1 MLSVK
6 VTGAEQLQRSI
17 TSLGK
22 AFTKANA
29 EADLLV
35 AVRPMVDAARE
46 NVRIGPPSVHLKDNV
61 GAALVPDARFPVV
74 AVGAFRT
81 SPIGEIF
88 YGSFLEL
95 GTPRMSARPW
105 LRPAFDGTRDTVLG
119 RLISLVRG
127 RLLAAVGR

>member
-17 TSLGK
+17 ISLGK
-22 AFTKANA
+22 AFTKGNA

-46 NVRIGPPSVHLKDNV
+46 NVTLGPPSIHLKDNV
-61 GAALVPDARFPVV
+61 GAALVPESGSPAV
-74 AVGAFRT
+74 AIGAFRVGR
-81 SPIGEIF
+81 IGEIF
-88 YGSFLEL
+88 YGKFLEL
-95 GTPRMSARPW
+95 GTSRMAARPW
-105 LRPAFDGTRDTVLG
+105 LRPAFDRTHDTVLS

-127 RLLAAVGR
+127 RILAAVGR